1 MKKMQI
7 QIYDSYE
14 EMSKAAAQVA
24 VEIIK
29 NRPAALICPASGDT
43 PSGLFSELV
52 SQAKNGQLNVD
63 SLNFVG
69 LDEWLGMNGK
79 DEGSCREYL
88 DRQLFRPLGISEN
101 NICFFDGRASDSER
115 ECEKTGAFIAKHN
128 GIDLC
133 VLGLGLNGHI
143 GMNEPGIS
151 AKLHSHVA
159 TITEETASV
168 GQKYFSDNR
177 KLEKGLTLGI
187 ASILS
192 SRQIFLLVSGSK
204 KAEAVKKLIETNV
217 DNNFPASY
225 LKTHANTT
233 VFLDKEAAKLINLK

>member
-1 MKKMQI
+1 MRI

-14 EMSKAAAQVA
+14 EMSEAAAQA
-24 VEIIK
+24 AAEIIK
-29 NRPAALICPASGDT
+29 NKLGSLICPASGDT

-52 SQAKNGQLNVD
+52 HFVKAGYVNANAVK
-63 SLNFVG
+63 FVG
-69 LDEWLGMNGK
+69 LDEWQGMNGK
-79 DEGSCREYL
+79 DVGSCREYL
-88 DRQLFRPLGISEN
+88 DRQLFRPLEVNEN
-101 NICFFDGRASDSER
+101 NICFFDGRAGDSEK
-115 ECEKTGAFIAKHN
+115 ECEKTEDFIARHD

-133 VLGLGLNGHI
+133 ILGLGLNGHI

-151 AKLHSHVA
+151 PDLHSHVA
-159 TITEETASV
+159 TITEETALV
-168 GQKYFSDNR
+168 GQKYFQDNR

-204 KAEAVKKLIETNV
+204 KAEAVKKLTETNV
-217 DNNFPASY
+217 DNHFPASY

-233 VFLDKEAAKLINLK
+233 VFLDKEAAKLINLP